1 MTRTNKLMFWCCL
14 IACVLAA
21 TTLAAPAQVT
31 VSEDGNAIF
40 QRVDQENA
48 RRAAK
53 LSSYTAVRHYSVYEP
68 KRAPDADVTV
78 NLKFVPPSTKSFD
91 VVSKKG
97 VGFIQNLVFNRLM
110 DTEKQT
116 AQGKDKAD
124 SSISPRNYEAH
135 LLREEE
141 IRGRNSYILELT
153 PKRQDKYL
161 FNGKVW
167 VDQQD
172 YAITKIE
179 GDPVKSPSWF
189 VKSAHFV
196 RDYQKMGDLWLP
208 LRDETHCQIRF
219 EGEYVLSIDHGDY
232 NFGVGD

>member
-1 MTRTNKLMFWCCL
+1 MTKTVLVMASLCL
-14 IACVLAA
+14 IACVLVAKTPVLVAQA
-21 TTLAAPAQVT
+21 TL
-31 VSEDGNAIF
+31 SSDGNAIF
-40 QRVDQENA
+40 QNVDQENA

-53 LSSYTAVRHYSVYEP
+53 LISYTAERHYSVYEP
-68 KRAPDADVTV
+68 KKLPDADMTV
-78 NLKFVPPSTKSFD
+78 SMKFVSPSTKTFN

-97 VGFIQNLVFNRLM
+97 VGFIQSLVFNRLM
-110 DTEKQT
+110 DTEKQA

-124 SSISPRNYEAH
+124 SSISPKNYQAQFLYEEA
-135 LLREEE
+135 
-141 IRGRNSYILELT
+141 IRGRNSYVLELT

-161 FNGKVW
+161 FKGKVW

-172 YAITKIE
+172 YAIAKIE

-189 VKSAHFV
+189 VKSAHFI
-196 RDYQKMGDLWLP
+196 RDYQKIGDFWLP

-219 EGEYVLSIDHGDY
+219 EGEYVLSIDHRDY